1 MIVAQAQEEMAF
13 QQQYEQVLQAIENAM
28 EEYLSA
34 GRAFPKTLQ
43 EAMRYSLQAPGK
55 CLRPV
60 MVVLAC
66 EVCGGDRTGALP
78 AAVAQEMVHT
88 YSLIHDDLP
97 AMDDDDYRRGQP
109 ANHVAFGEG
118 MAILA
123 GDALLTEAFHVLT
136 LYVKDDCLAR
146 QLVLEL
152 AHAAGGGGM
161 IGGQVVDL
169 MGQNTNGDLE
179 TVKYIHIH
187 KTAMMFR
194 AAMRMGALCAGAE
207 NEQVEMLGAYGLKL
221 GWAFQIVDDLLDV
234 TGTHEQMGKATQ
246 KDQKAGKLTYPSI
259 IGETE
264 SRRQV
269 DRLKDEALAVIGPL
283 GEAARPLHHLADML
297 INRHK

>member
-1 MIVAQAQEEMAF
+1 MAQAQEEIAF
-13 QQQYEQVLQAIENAM
+13 QQQYDQVLRAIENAM
-28 EEYLSA
+28 EDYLSA
-34 GRAFPKTLQ
+34 GKAFPETLQ

-55 CLRPV
+55 RLRPV

-66 EVCGGDRTGALP
+66 EVCEGEQVVALP
-78 AAVAQEMVHT
+78 AAVALEMVHT

-136 LYVKDDCLAR
+136 VYVKDDSLTR

-169 MGQNTNGDLE
+169 MGQNTSGDQE

-194 AAMRMGALCAGAE
+194 AAMRMGALCGGAE
-207 NEQVEMLGAYGLKL
+207 NEQVEMLGDYGLKL

-259 IGETE
+259 IGVAE

-269 DRLKDEALAVIGPL
+269 EKLKDEALAVIGPL
-283 GEAARPLHHLADML
+283 GAAARPLHNLADML
-297 INRHK
+297 VNRKN